1 MANEKIL
8 VVDDD
13 KNICELLRLYLVKEG
28 YSVTL
33 AYDGNAALAE
43 FEKLKPDMVLLD
55 VMMPGMDGWEVCRK
69 IRANNKTPIIMLTAK
84 GETYDKVL
92 GLELGADDYIVK
104 PFEPAE
110 LLARVEGVLRRT
122 GRGSHI
128 LRAFDVEIE
137 PVSRTVT
144 QNGRPVQLSPREFDL
159 LVFLVRNRGIA
170 LHRDVIYERVWGGE
184 SETDTRVLDLNI
196 QRLRKKL
203 GWGGRIRTVYR
214 IGYMLEGAP

>member
-1 MANEKIL
+1 MRA
-8 VVDDD
+8 VVIAPAFVSVAASETGFKVAQQPFLPDAHGFQDHFFPTGHGQD
-13 KNICELLRLYLVKEG
+13 NVAGGGNGIGGICGSGLIDLL
-28 YSVTL
+28 S
-33 AYDGNAALAE
+33 
-43 FEKLKPDMVLLD
+43 
-55 VMMPGMDGWEVCRK
+55 
-69 IRANNKTPIIMLTAK
+69 
-84 GETYDKVL
+84 
-92 GLELGADDYIVK
+92 
-104 PFEPAE
+104 
-110 LLARVEGVLRRT
+110 VLRRT

-144 QNGRPVQLSPREFDL
+144 QNGRPVQLAPREIDL
-159 LVFLVRNRGIA
+159 LAVLVRNRGIA

>member
-1 MANEKIL
+1 MYPVLIVEDEKPIADL
-8 VVDDD
+8 ID
-13 KNICELLRLYLVKEG
+13 LTLRRMQYQCVKV
-28 YSVTL
+28 YSGE
-33 AYDGNAALAE
+33 DAAGLIVNRR
-43 FEKLKPDMVLLD
+43 FDLILLD
-55 VMMPGMDGWEVCRK
+55 VMLPGIDGFTLMPQLVDSG
-69 IRANNKTPIIMLTAK
+69 TPVIFLTAK
-84 GETYDKVL
+84 GDVSDRVR
-92 GLELGADDYIVK
+92 GLRMGADDYIVK

-144 QNGRPVQLSPREFDL
+144 QNGRPVQLAPREFDL

>member
-1 MANEKIL
+1 MRPIL
-8 VVDDD
+8 IVDDEEA
-13 KNICELLRLYLVKEG
+13 IARLVRRTLTDAG
-28 YSVTL
+28 YPCQAVTSS
-33 AYDGNAALAE
+33 ALAADLLE
-43 FEKLKPDMVLLD
+43 QNRYDLVLLD
-55 VMMPGMDGWEVCRK
+55 VMLPGIDGFTLMPQLVDSG
-69 IRANNKTPIIMLTAK
+69 TPVIFLTAK
-84 GETYDKVL
+84 GDVSDRVR
-92 GLELGADDYIVK
+92 GLRMGADDYIVK

-144 QNGRPVQLSPREFDL
+144 QNGRPVQLAPREFDL